1 MGLPAVLSITCLVNF
16 LQLWRRHLDSDDFV
30 NSLQQCFIFIIY
42 SGVSL
47 TKIWI
52 WILNLFHH
60 EKEDRK
66 PSNSSD
72 HSICNGMF
80 PPLGPSLGRN
90 KWSNVFN
97 SWEKVNIIF
106 LLQDQSL
113 IFLHKQIYNLASTI
127 IILRSKL
134 KVYIDINTRPLQCI
148 AIITAFLVS
157 YFSFRYAVCSSIIL
171 F

>member
-52 WILNLFHH
+52 WILNLFHD

-80 PPLGPSLGRN
+80 PPSGPSLGRN

-106 LLQDQSL
+106 LHQDQSL
-113 IFLHKQIYNLASTI
+113 NFLHKQIYNLASTI
-127 IILRSKL
+127 IIMRFNL
-134 KVYIDINTRPLQCI
+134 KFTI
-148 AIITAFLVS
+148 
-157 YFSFRYAVCSSIIL
+157 
-171 F
+171 